1 MPLVIIAGAD
11 GCKGGWAVICE
22 SADGR
27 ISWEVVP
34 TVRALLDSS
43 NPPELLA
50 LDIPIGLMS
59 SGSRECDTAARQL
72 LGQPRGRSVFTAP
85 IRPMLAA
92 SSYSDA
98 CAIGR
103 QIEGRALSKQA
114 WAILPKIREVDALLR
129 GDASLRDRVHEVH
142 PELCF
147 FHLAGGQPV
156 VAKKR
161 SPEGQAR
168 RAGLL
173 RMEFGTDIDA
183 ALGARRDLRCEADDI
198 LDAFVALWTA
208 RRIRFGTAKCLP
220 EVPPRDECGLP
231 MEMLA

>member
-1 MPLVIIAGAD
+1 MTIAGAD
-11 GCKGGWAVICE
+11 GCKDGWVVIRE
-22 SADGR
+22 DADGR
-27 ISWEVVP
+27 ISWEVLP
-34 TVRALLDSS
+34 TIGQLFDAP
-43 NPPELLA
+43 NPPDLLT

-59 SGSRECDTAARQL
+59 SGSRECDVEARRM

-103 QIEGRALSKQA
+103 RIEGRALSKQA

-129 GDASLRDRVHEVH
+129 GDASLLGRVREVH

-147 FHLAGGQPV
+147 YHLAGGEPI

-161 SPEGQAR
+161 SADGQAI
-168 RAGLL
+168 RASLL
-173 RMEFGTDIDA
+173 RAEFGSDIDA
-183 ALGARRDLRCEADDI
+183 ALDACPSLGCDADDI
-198 LDAFVALWTA
+198 LDAFAALWTA
-208 RRIRFGTAKCLP
+208 RRIRAGTADSIPKD
-220 EVPPRDECGLP
+220 PPRDECGLR
-231 MEMLA
+231 MEMVA

>member
-1 MPLVIIAGAD
+1 VIRED
-11 GCKGGWAVICE
+11 
-22 SADGR
+22 ADGR
-27 ISWEVVP
+27 ISWEVLP
-34 TVRALLDSS
+34 TIGQLFDAP
-43 NPPELLA
+43 NPPDLLT

-59 SGSRECDTAARQL
+59 SGSRECDVAARRM

-98 CAIGR
+98 CTIGR
-103 QIEGRALSKQA
+103 RIEGRALSKQA

-129 GDASLRDRVHEVH
+129 GDASLRGRVCEVH
-142 PELCF
+142 PEVCF
-147 FHLAGGQPV
+147 FHLAGDQPII
-156 VAKKR
+156 AKKR
-161 SPEGQAR
+161 SPEGLTT

-183 ALGARRDLRCEADDI
+183 ALSARRSVGCEADDI

-208 RRIRFGTAKCLP
+208 RRIRSGTAKRIP
-220 EVPPRDECGLP
+220 ATPPRDEYGLP

>member
-1 MPLVIIAGAD
+1 MVIAGAD
-11 GCKGGWAVICE
+11 GCKAGWVVVREGANE
-22 SADGR
+22 R

-34 TVRALLDSS
+34 SIGQLFYAP
-43 NPPELLA
+43 NPPQLLA

-59 SGSRECDTAARQL
+59 SGSRECDIAARQV

-114 WAILPKIREVDALLR
+114 WAILPKIREADALMR
-129 GDASLRDRVHEVH
+129 GDASLRDRVREVH

-147 FHLAGGQPV
+147 FHLAGGQPI
-156 VAKKR
+156 VAKKQ

-183 ALGARRDLRCEADDI
+183 VLGARRDLGCEADDI